1 LATRIHRKEEASLNR
16 LFQKGD
22 LLLLLDQRNG
32 AKKSIAAKLWRE
44 EKKNL
49 KVSSST
55 IIKSKSCWAKAA
67 LGRSNYARTF

>member
-16 LFQKGD
+16 LFQEGD
-22 LLLLLDQRNG
+22 LLLDQCNG